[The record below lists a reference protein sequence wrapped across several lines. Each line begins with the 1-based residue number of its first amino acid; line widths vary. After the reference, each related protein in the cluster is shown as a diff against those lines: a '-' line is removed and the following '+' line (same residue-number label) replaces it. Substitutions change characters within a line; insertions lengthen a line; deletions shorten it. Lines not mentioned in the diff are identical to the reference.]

1 MNITQLLTAAGLLLT
16 ACAQPAAEENYTRFV
31 DPKIGTGGHGH
42 VFVGANVPFGMVQ
55 VGPTSIPQ
63 AWDWTS
69 GYHAS
74 DSTVIGF
81 SHTHLS
87 GTGIGDLFDITVM
100 PVTGEVTYARGEE
113 KDPASGMW
121 SYADR
126 TKEIT
131 KPGYYSVP
139 LTRYGITAEMT
150 ATERVGLHRYT
161 FPASDAAAV
170 VFDLENGGCWDKATQ
185 THLEKEGDSRITGWR
200 YSTGWAKDQRVYFV
214 AEFSKPFAKFETVG
228 DKYARASF
236 ATTDG
241 EQVLLK
247 VALSPV
253 SIEGA
258 KANLVAELPGWDFD
272 ATVKA
277 ADAKWNAELSKVKVT
292 TTDEAAKRIFYTA
305 LYHTMVAPSLFCDVN
320 GDYYGSDHEIHRNA
334 DFTNYTTFSLWDT
347 YRAAMPL
354 MTILHPEKMPDIIRT
369 MLAIADEQGRLPVW
383 HLWGNE
389 TDCMVGNPGIPVV
402 ADALVKG
409 IEGFD
414 REKAFE
420 AIKKTA
426 MNPDRGNGLRMQ
438 YGYIPCDLF
447 NEAVAYDM
455 EYALAD
461 GAAARAA
468 EVLGR
473 MEDAKFFEER
483 SHSYRNYFDPSTRF
497 MRGRDSRKGWR
508 TPFDPFHSTHRAD
521 DYCEGNA
528 WQYTWLAPH
537 DVEGLQGCFGSRA
550 KLIEKLDS
558 LFIVSPVIQGG
569 NTSPD
574 ISGLIG
580 QYAHGNEPSHHI
592 LYLYTMLGQ
601 PWKTADKVR
610 EVLTTLYHDAPDGLS
625 GNEDVG
631 QMSAWY
637 ILSSL
642 GMYEAEPA
650 GGRYWFGSP
659 LFDRAELKVEGGVF
673 TITAENN
680 SAENKYIQRVWLDG
694 QLYTKPWIAHADVV
708 RGGELRFEMG
718 AEPKVWYCPQ
728 EPEAYADQ
736 RPEKRLFTSEAVE
749 AEIGRVS
756 AQLTN
761 DRIRWMFRNCFPNTL
776 DTTVHYREDEDGNPD
791 TYVYTGD
798 IPAMWL
804 RDSGAQVW
812 PYVQLCG
819 NDVPLRRMIAGV
831 IRRQFKLINID
842 PYANAFNDGP
852 TGAGEDA
859 EFYPQNPWVFE
870 RKWEIDSHCY
880 PIRLAHHYWKT
891 TGDVSVF
898 DAEWVA
904 AMRNIIKTLREQ
916 QRKEG
921 PGPYTFLRTTDR
933 QLDTKCCV
941 GRGNPVNPVGLIA
954 SAFRP
959 SDDATTFEFL
969 VPSNFM
975 VVSSLRKAAEILT
988 AVNDERE
995 LADECTALA
1004 DEVAAALQKY
1014 AVVEHPEFGKIYAFE
1029 VDGFGSA
1036 QLMDDAN
1043 VPSLLAMPYL
1053 GDVERTDPICENT
1066 RRFVWSTENP
1076 YFWRGAAGE
1085 GIGGPHIGVE
1095 MIWPMSIMMRAF
1107 TATDDNE
1114 IRDCIAQLLT
1124 TDAGTGFMHESFSR
1138 HDAAKFTR
1146 AWFAWQNTL
1155 FGELILKIV
1164 NDGKTDL
1171 LNSIN

>member
-1 MNITQLLTAAGLLLT
+1 MKLTGFLFAAVLLTS
-16 ACAQPAAEENYTRFV
+16 CAQPAAEGNYTRFV

-42 VFVGANVPFGMVQ
+42 VFVGANVPFGLVQ
-55 VGPTSIPQ
+55 LGPTSIPQ

-185 THLEKEGDSRITGWR
+185 THLEKESDNRITGYR
-200 YSTGWAKDQRVYFV
+200 YSTGWANDQRVYFV

-258 KANLVAELPGWDFD
+258 KANLAAELPGWDFD

-277 ADAKWNAELSKVKVT
+277 ADTKWNAELSKVKVT
-292 TTDEAAKRIFYTA
+292 TTDETARRIFYTA
-305 LYHTMVAPSLFCDVN
+305 LYHTMAAPSLFCDVN
-320 GDYYGSDHEIHRNA
+320 GNYYGSDHEIHRNA

-402 ADALVKG
+402 ADAIVKG

-497 MRGRDSRKGWR
+497 MRGRDSKGGWR
-508 TPFDPFHSTHRAD
+508 TPFSPFASTHRAD

-537 DVEGLQGCFGSRA
+537 DVAGLEACFGSRE
-550 KLIEKLDS
+550 KMLEKLDS
-558 LFIVSPVIQGG
+558 LFTVSSVVEGG
-569 NTSPD
+569 ETSPD

-592 LYLYTMLGQ
+592 LYLYTMLGR

-637 ILSSL
+637 VLSSL
-642 GMYEAEPA
+642 GMYEVEPA
-650 GGRYWFGSP
+650 GGRYWFGIP
-659 LFDRAELKVEGGVF
+659 LFDRAEVKVPGGVF
-673 TITAENN
+673 VVAAKNNTPENRYVQRIT
-680 SAENKYIQRVWLDG
+680 LDG
-694 QLYTKPWIAHADVV
+694 KPYDKPYITHGEVM
-708 RGGELRFEMG
+708 RGGVLEFEMG
-718 AEPKVWYCPQ
+718 PEPALWYDAP
-728 EPEAYADQ
+728 A
-736 RPEKRLFTSEAVE
+736 
-749 AEIGRVS
+749 
-756 AQLTN
+756 
-761 DRIRWMFRNCFPNTL
+761 
-776 DTTVHYREDEDGNPD
+776 
-791 TYVYTGD
+791 TG
-798 IPAMWL
+798 
-804 RDSGAQVW
+804 
-812 PYVQLCG
+812 
-819 NDVPLRRMIAGV
+819 
-831 IRRQFKLINID
+831 K
-842 PYANAFNDGP
+842 
-852 TGAGEDA
+852 
-859 EFYPQNPWVFE
+859 
-870 RKWEIDSHCY
+870 
-880 PIRLAHHYWKT
+880 
-891 TGDVSVF
+891 
-898 DAEWVA
+898 
-904 AMRNIIKTLREQ
+904 
-916 QRKEG
+916 
-921 PGPYTFLRTTDR
+921 
-933 QLDTKCCV
+933 
-941 GRGNPVNPVGLIA
+941 
-954 SAFRP
+954 
-959 SDDATTFEFL
+959 
-969 VPSNFM
+969 
-975 VVSSLRKAAEILT
+975 
-988 AVNDERE
+988 
-995 LADECTALA
+995 
-1004 DEVAAALQKY
+1004 
-1014 AVVEHPEFGKIYAFE
+1014 
-1029 VDGFGSA
+1029 
-1036 QLMDDAN
+1036 
-1043 VPSLLAMPYL
+1043 
-1053 GDVERTDPICENT
+1053 
-1066 RRFVWSTENP
+1066 
-1076 YFWRGAAGE
+1076 
-1085 GIGGPHIGVE
+1085 
-1095 MIWPMSIMMRAF
+1095 
-1107 TATDDNE
+1107 
-1114 IRDCIAQLLT
+1114 
-1124 TDAGTGFMHESFSR
+1124 
-1138 HDAAKFTR
+1138 
-1146 AWFAWQNTL
+1146 
-1155 FGELILKIV
+1155 
-1164 NDGKTDL
+1164 
-1171 LNSIN
+1171 